1 MTLETG
7 DFWTTGSWRWD
18 VNTSTPT
25 ACDEPWPAEWL
36 TKVLGSIQSLGAL
49 PENWDSY
56 GANRVD
62 QRSLDFAQARVR
74 QIAVNTNCEPTV
86 TATPGGCVNLAWRWD
101 ADSKSLEIEFRPDG
115 RMHYAFV
122 DLTHTSGDTENV
134 VRLLG
139 ELLHLIPGT

>member
-7 DFWTTGSWRWD
+7 DFVTTHSWRWD

-25 ACDEPWPAEWL
+25 ACDERWPAEWL
-36 TKVLGSIQSLGAL
+36 TKVLGLIQSLGAL

-122 DLTHTSGDTENV
+122 DLTHTAGDTENV